1 MIQGLTNFA
10 LKFIWE
16 QSETET
22 GCGSSCLQLRID
34 AACFGMEVIRDGL
47 FDFGF
52 QFGVVLDLGT
62 NVALEF
68 ILDEVA
74 ESSMTRSS
82 VDINSCSCVWMLPV
96 SSRSIAMIRPNT
108 PKVSIRRLL
117 GGGEATR
124 AEPPVKQT
132 SCEQTTAPLIVGPR
146 LFDKVELT
154 R

>member
-1 MIQGLTNFA
+1 MSKCLLEEGPKFFFEQRDQGLTNFA

-22 GCGSSCLQLRID
+22 GCGSGCLQLRID

-52 QFGVVLDLGT
+52 QFRVVLDLGT

-74 ESSMTRSS
+74 KSLDDQ
-82 VDINSCSCVWMLPV
+82 V
-96 SSRSIAMIRPNT
+96 
-108 PKVSIRRLL
+108 L
-117 GGGEATR
+117 GGH
-124 AEPPVKQT
+124 QFL
-132 SCEQTTAPLIVGPR
+132 QLR
-146 LFDKVELT
+146 LDASGQQSLNRHDSPKHA
-154 R
+154 